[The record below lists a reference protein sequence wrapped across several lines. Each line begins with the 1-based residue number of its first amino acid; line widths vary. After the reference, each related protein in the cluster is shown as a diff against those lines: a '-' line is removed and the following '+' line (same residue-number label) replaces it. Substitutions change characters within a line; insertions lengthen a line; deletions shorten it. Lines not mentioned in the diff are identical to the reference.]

1 MSTLRD
7 SMGSTASSNGYS
19 FNGQLATSP
28 TTLSQIE
35 ETKEAPTDEI
45 PEEYREIMEN
55 SVKQSGKV
63 THESFSM
70 LKVIGRGA
78 YGKVTL
84 VRKKDTG
91 AVYAMK
97 ALKKKHL

>member
-1 MSTLRD
+1 
-7 SMGSTASSNGYS
+7 
-19 FNGQLATSP
+19 
-28 TTLSQIE
+28 
-35 ETKEAPTDEI
+35 
-45 PEEYREIMEN
+45 
-55 SVKQSGKV
+55 
-63 THESFSM
+63 M

-97 ALKKKHL
+97 ALKKKHLR